1 MDVGYARIKKIDN
14 TDPLNPVETYRYVDI
29 LIDNEADE
37 VVEPYFFLYDYGQKE
52 RTLHYS
58 VPLEGLNHTEV
69 NQNTLEILGTQVPS
83 VNKLLSYTNSIYFPQ
98 LHPSKFYIE
107 EPITP
112 FAWTPPDF
120 GELEPDVLPI
130 EPEVS
135 SVATGSEDNSGGDS
149 MGHIYIMLYEGEVSL
164 QLFYRHN
171 IFSDPHFVDNESGA
185 IPMLDTEIL
194 LDKSDIPLRSIVL
207 TLSVDREDINY
218 SMAIFNDEVKTP
230 VKWVVSP
237 PKAIVRALPSI
248 NYIRELESSKIK
260 LDEDNNLL
268 LNKSIIGKLKPGFMD
283 LESNIL
289 EDIEINVSDSFISIN
304 GNIIS
309 NDQPI

>member
-1 MDVGYARIKKIDN
+1 M
-14 TDPLNPVETYRYVDI
+14 
-29 LIDNEADE
+29 
-37 VVEPYFFLYDYGQKE
+37 LYE
-52 RTLHYS
+52 
-58 VPLEGLNHTEV
+58 
-69 NQNTLEILGTQVPS
+69 
-83 VNKLLSYTNSIYFPQ
+83 
-98 LHPSKFYIE
+98 
-107 EPITP
+107 
-112 FAWTPPDF
+112 

-237 PKAIVRALPSI
+237 PKALVRALPSI

>member
-107 EPITP
+107 EPIPHLKTIRNNGSNIRLITTP
-112 FAWTPPDF
+112 
-120 GELEPDVLPI
+120 
-130 EPEVS
+130 
-135 SVATGSEDNSGGDS
+135 
-149 MGHIYIMLYEGEVSL
+149 
-164 QLFYRHN
+164 N
-171 IFSDPHFVDNESGA
+171 I
-185 IPMLDTEIL
+185 
-194 LDKSDIPLRSIVL
+194 LRSIGF
-207 TLSVDREDINY
+207 T
-218 SMAIFNDEVKTP
+218 
-230 VKWVVSP
+230 VSP
-237 PKAIVRALPSI
+237 
-248 NYIRELESSKIK
+248 
-260 LDEDNNLL
+260 
-268 LNKSIIGKLKPGFMD
+268 
-283 LESNIL
+283 
-289 EDIEINVSDSFISIN
+289 
-304 GNIIS
+304 
-309 NDQPI
+309 

>member
-1 MDVGYARIKKIDN
+1 
-14 TDPLNPVETYRYVDI
+14 
-29 LIDNEADE
+29 
-37 VVEPYFFLYDYGQKE
+37 
-52 RTLHYS
+52 
-58 VPLEGLNHTEV
+58 
-69 NQNTLEILGTQVPS
+69 
-83 VNKLLSYTNSIYFPQ
+83 
-98 LHPSKFYIE
+98 
-107 EPITP
+107 
-112 FAWTPPDF
+112 
-120 GELEPDVLPI
+120 
-130 EPEVS
+130 
-135 SVATGSEDNSGGDS
+135 
-149 MGHIYIMLYEGEVSL
+149 MLYEGEVSL

-237 PKAIVRALPSI
+237 PKALVRALPSI